1 MLVGFAPALYYF
13 SRNVKPMGCLAFS
26 AAYYLAWSQGVK
38 PFLLGR
44 LQHGLNVIATRKAD
58 KYKINTDGAYLK

>member
-1 MLVGFAPALYYF
+1 MFWDANSKHETINQVASASMFAAFWPALYYF
-13 SRNVKPMGCLAFS
+13 SRSVKPMGCVAYT

-44 LQHGLNVIATRKAD
+44 L
-58 KYKINTDGAYLK
+58 